1 MSGMYLT
8 QKNHLRG
15 LPKSDY
21 QILRQLTH
29 LSKNL
34 YNHTLYTVRQYY
46 FANESF
52 LQYEQAYH
60 YVKADEN
67 YERLPLQVAQQTM
80 RVVNRS
86 MRSFFRLLRE
96 RTKGNYNRPIRLP
109 GYLPKDGYFNCIF
122 PKDMFKVKGKRIR
135 ISLGLSFAKNLG
147 IRYLYF
153 KANICLWDHLNLNS
167 TLDFTP
173 FSVNGR
179 NIRLSKDFRTSN
191 FTSQLF
197 Y

>member
-1 MSGMYLT
+1 MYLT

-15 LPKSDY
+15 LPKRDY

-46 FANESF
+46 FDNGSF

-60 YVKADEN
+60 HVKANEN
-67 YERLPLQVAQQTM
+67 YQRLPYQVAQQMM

-96 RTKGNYNRPIRLP
+96 
-109 GYLPKDGYFNCIF
+109 
-122 PKDMFKVKGKRIR
+122 
-135 ISLGLSFAKNLG
+135 
-147 IRYLYF
+147 
-153 KANICLWDHLNLNS
+153 
-167 TLDFTP
+167 
-173 FSVNGR
+173 
-179 NIRLSKDFRTSN
+179 
-191 FTSQLF
+191 
-197 Y
+197 